1 VPSVTA
7 GHLAPTL
14 GEPVPFQSKGDTW
27 IRVMGGWIRSVRNG
41 RWLSRGKYVL
51 LTHIANLSCGD
62 PLVITSW
69 LTNHNRD
76 FETSLGLV
84 NPRAGLQL
92 RA

>member
-1 VPSVTA
+1 MDSRHGRLDPVSPKRP
-7 GHLAPTL
+7 LAL
-14 GEPVPFQSKGDTW
+14 ARE
-27 IRVMGGWIRSVRNG
+27 
-41 RWLSRGKYVL
+41 YVL

-76 FETSLGLV
+76 FETSLGLA